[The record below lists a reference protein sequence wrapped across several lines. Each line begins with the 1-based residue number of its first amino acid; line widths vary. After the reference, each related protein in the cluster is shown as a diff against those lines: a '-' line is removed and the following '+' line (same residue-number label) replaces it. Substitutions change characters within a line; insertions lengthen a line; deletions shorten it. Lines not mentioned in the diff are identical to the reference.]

1 MPLAPTPRMIVLLGG
16 PNAPQPGTARDVI
29 KDICEIDVP
38 TVQCDS
44 GATTPILLYDIAP
57 RSGVI
62 DLSGKDEGAPVIPRM
77 TVIIRRG
84 ASKAALA
91 TDFTNLA
98 AAVAAS
104 ALLPA

>member
-1 MPLAPTPRMIVLLGG
+1 MIVLLGG
-16 PNAPQPGTARDVI
+16 TTSPPPGTARDTI
-29 KDICEIDVP
+29 KDMCEIDVP

-44 GATTPILLYDIAP
+44 GATTPILMTDIAP
-57 RSGVI
+57 RAGVT

-77 TVIIRRG
+77 TVVIRRG

-91 TDFTNLA
+91 ADFTALA

-104 ALLPA
+104 SLLPA